1 MYIALNFFFV
11 VNFICYLWGFFT
23 LKGKEAEN
31 TSLREERIAN
41 IMKKIRDQKKACA
54 QPQKVMLCYLHWPLA
69 IRVVNIII
77 RPQKLMSWSS
87 IHAKYFINIVH
98 QVAACLV
105 LGGGP
110 DPLKCNSNCFKQ
122 QCLIMNQ
129 CIYIFW
135 PYF

>member
-1 MYIALNFFFV
+1 MLIHVYCFEFFFRCKFYLLFV
-11 VNFICYLWGFFT
+11 VFFT

-31 TSLREERIAN
+31 TSLREERIAY

-69 IRVVNIII
+69 IRVLNIII

-110 DPLKCNSNCFKQ
+110 DPLKKRKLIKVMQ
-122 QCLIMNQ
+122 QQL
-129 CIYIFW
+129 F
-135 PYF
+135 